1 MKNKIWLLPLLAL
14 CLGGGYWWLGAQSA
28 QQTPAAQA
36 AIPPPVAEKPAM
48 PAPSNMLGA
57 IDVHHFEL
65 DDLLARWKSATPKSA
80 ENPDEALIFE
90 SLRNVPI
97 PADSVKNLV
106 RNYTNINNP
115 TLKESLEV
123 VSALSFCER
132 RVAYGETP
140 DAAAGRSQQLPDA
153 AARRSQ
159 QLQEEYATYC
169 ADLEDVDY
177 LENKN
182 IMRSLIQAGYIE
194 AKLMYYD
201 VGPLGKRAAEEEIIN
216 AIGEDAARQW
226 LDEAID
232 HLLDYARD
240 GGSRPDIAYSV
251 LAAMHGGFAEKPP
264 AGSVFGEQFDA
275 EKAYAYEYLRAAAL
289 IAHPPP
295 AAPPEVARQIQ
306 ENCLQS
312 LRRMEG
318 ELTPEQI
325 NAARRYARGILD
337 AS

>member
-36 AIPPPVAEKPAM
+36 SIPPPAAEKPAM

-65 DDLLARWKSATPKSA
+65 DDLLAHWKSATPKSA

-106 RNYTNINNP
+106 RNYANINNP

-123 VSALSFCER
+123 ASALSFCER
-132 RVAYGETP
+132 RIAHGKTP
-140 DAAAGRSQQLPDA
+140 DAAAGLP
-153 AARRSQ
+153 Q

-169 ADLEDVDY
+169 ADLEDTDY
-177 LENKN
+177 LESKN

-194 AKLMYYD
+194 AKFMYHA
-201 VGPLGKRAAEEEIIN
+201 VGPLGKPATEEEIIN

-226 LDEAID
+226 LGEAID

-240 GGSRPDIAYSV
+240 GGSRPDMAYST
-251 LAAMHGGFAEKPP
+251 LAAMHGGFSEKPP
-264 AGSVFGEQFDA
+264 AGSLFGERFDA

-295 AAPPEVARQIQ
+295 AAPPEVALRIQ
-306 ENCLQS
+306 ENSLQS

-325 NAARRYARGILD
+325 NAARQYARGILN